1 MNNLSPSPEKIKNPQ
16 TQPINQDVS
25 NLLKNKGKTNHPP
38 EVEQA
43 KERILKILQTAKV
56 NPQDLINLG
65 KYAKQ
70 AARNPQMYPMLIDF
84 ALKNKLITPD
94 LVKNKG
100 VDYQLLSIGVT
111 LGKLTEELVK
121 EGKI

>member
-1 MNNLSPSPEKIKNPQ
+1 MDNLSPPPKKIENPQ
-16 TQPINQDVS
+16 TQPINADVG

-38 EVEQA
+38 EVEQT

-56 NPQDLINLG
+56 NPQELISLG

-70 AARNPQMYPMLIDF
+70 AARNPELYPMVVDF
-84 ALKNKLITPD
+84 ALKNQLITQD
-94 LVKNKG
+94 MVKGKG
-100 VDYQLLSIGVT
+100 IDYQLLSIGVT